1 MSDGHLIDS
10 YPQTSLSLRQC
21 CKAAVQQALKCCLLF
36 STNRTKYSVL
46 YIECSVEMHNDI
58 VWVLHMYST
67 QCQCEARKLK
77 PGRSCFEDWSQ
88 VRYLCVPQIQC
99 WIDGGFHASPLH
111 SHQCWVSQCKAL
123 CCTVRT
129 VCTAC
134 CTGQETKSSTV
145 GVQESQHPFQQ
156 SRWRW
161 WPGGKVKSAAKV
173 KLPEGRHFGT
183 NCSESQYCKERFLI
197 QF

>member
-58 VWVLHMYST
+58 VWVLHTYST

-88 VRYLCVPQIQC
+88 KWDTPCSSL
-99 WIDGGFHASPLH
+99 GFSDTVLDRRWFSRFASPLPPMLSLTVQGTVLH
-111 SHQCWVSQCKAL
+111 SLHSMLHRAGNKKQHSWS
-123 CCTVRT
+123 
-129 VCTAC
+129 
-134 CTGQETKSSTV
+134 TGE
-145 GVQESQHPFQQ
+145 PA
-156 SRWRW
+156 
-161 WPGGKVKSAAKV
+161 P
-173 KLPEGRHFGT
+173 LPAE
-183 NCSESQYCKERFLI
+183 
-197 QF
+197 

>member
-1 MSDGHLIDS
+1 MLLIIFHQP
-10 YPQTSLSLRQC
+10 YKVQCTVHRVQCWNAQWHCLS
-21 CKAAVQQALKCCLLF
+21 A
-36 STNRTKYSVL
+36 SHVL
-46 YIECSVEMHNDI
+46 NPMP
-58 VWVLHMYST
+58 VWSSKI
-67 QCQCEARKLK
+67 EARTELFWRLK
-77 PGRSCFEDWSQ
+77 PK

-123 CCTVRT
+123 CCT

-183 NCSESQYCKERFLI
+183 NCSESQYCKERLLI

>member
-1 MSDGHLIDS
+1 M
-10 YPQTSLSLRQC
+10 
-21 CKAAVQQALKCCLLF
+21 LKCTITLSECF
-36 STNRTKYSVL
+36 TCTQPNASV
-46 YIECSVEMHNDI
+46 
-58 VWVLHMYST
+58 
-67 QCQCEARKLK
+67 KL
-77 PGRSCFEDWSQ
+77 ENWSQ
-88 VRYLCVPQIQC
+88 DGAVLKIEAKSEIHRVPHLASQVQC

-145 GVQESQHPFQQ
+145 GVQKSQHPFQQ

-183 NCSESQYCKERFLI
+183 NCSESQYCKENLFI